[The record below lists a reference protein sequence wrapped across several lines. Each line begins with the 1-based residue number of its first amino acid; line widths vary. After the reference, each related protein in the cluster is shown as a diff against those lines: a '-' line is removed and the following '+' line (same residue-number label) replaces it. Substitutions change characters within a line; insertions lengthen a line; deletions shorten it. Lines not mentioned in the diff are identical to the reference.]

1 MKVGKHMV
9 KDISALLAKRR
20 TKWYSQNIRY
30 LRYVFNDHFILV
42 LMFLLG
48 FLAYQYAAFLKHLPQ
63 NWLPGYLIAAGVSIL
78 ILFVGQLAT
87 FIEPADQQFLLAK
100 EEAVQAYLQSSIKR
114 SMLLPTVVI
123 VLSITLLAPLI
134 GLSFPLVLVWIVV
147 LLLIKYSLLVRK
159 ARSFI
164 RDGLIQWQYLINHE
178 KKRQYAV
185 LKIFSQFTEVKGL
198 QQTAKRRKYLDVFLG
213 KSKEAYTYLFIRTFL
228 RSGDYFMLML
238 RLTGLAVLSLILLDH
253 DLFALLLTLVFTY
266 LLVFQLLPISQS
278 QDYQIMTR
286 LYPIHVADKKLAA
299 NKVISNLVLMVSGL
313 ELVVSLVTF
322 QDKKLALVF
331 ILSGI
336 LLGRIYP
343 ALKLKSK

>member
-1 MKVGKHMV
+1 MV
-9 KDISALLAKRR
+9 NDISALFKKRR
-20 TKWYSQNIRY
+20 TKWHMQNIKY

-48 FLAYQYAAFLKHLPQ
+48 FLAYQYAAFLKHMPQ

-87 FIEPADQQFLLAK
+87 FIEQADQQFLLAK
-100 EEAVQAYLQSSIKR
+100 EEAVQSYLQTCIKK
-114 SMLLPTVVI
+114 SMLIPAVVI
-123 VLSITLLAPLI
+123 VITVVLLSPLV
-134 GLSFPLVLVWIVV
+134 GLMLPLVLVWIVG

-159 ARSFI
+159 SRSFI
-164 RDGLIQWQYLINHE
+164 KGGLIQWQYLINHE

-198 QQTAKRRKYLDVFLG
+198 QQTAKRRKYLDFFLG
-213 KSKEAYTYLFIRTFL
+213 KSKQAYTYLFIRTFL

-238 RLTGLAVLSLILLDH
+238 RLTGLAILSLILLDN
-253 DLFALLLTLVFTY
+253 DLFALLLTLLFTY

-278 QDYQIMTR
+278 QDYQIMAR
-286 LYPIHVADKKLAA
+286 LYPIHVSDKKRAA
-299 NKVISNLVLMVSGL
+299 SKVISDLVLIVSGL

-336 LLGRIYP
+336 FLGRVYP
-343 ALKLKSK
+343 TLKLKSK